1 MSLVKWR
8 DRSTLPTF
16 GSFFDNFFRDDDGFF
31 PSFYRERTV
40 PAVNVSEGDTFFRV
54 EMAAPGMKKDDFHVS
69 IERNMLIIKSEKE
82 EKKEEEEKNWTR
94 REYYFTSFERSFW
107 LPENVLPEKIAA
119 TYKDGI
125 LAITLP
131 KKEVEVKKT
140 KEIEVK

>member
-16 GSFFDNFFRDDDGFF
+16 NNLFDNFFRDDDGFF
-31 PSFYRERTV
+31 PSFYREKTV
-40 PAVNVSEGDTFFRV
+40 PAVNVSEDDAYFRV

-82 EKKEEEEKNWTR
+82 EKKEEEDKNWTR
-94 REYYFTSFERSFW
+94 REYHFTSFERSFW
-107 LPENVLPEKIAA
+107 LPENVLPEKISA
-119 TYKDGI
+119 TYKDGV

-140 KEIEVK
+140 KAIEVK